1 MGDAERPDPRLI
13 RKAGSSAEGEAAPW
27 DRATQRSTATKG
39 GVLRRVHGEQM
50 DEKPSVGYVGRLAER
65 VQQTHDIFEGT
76 EQVQQLVIA
85 RAISGLR
92 IE

>member
-1 MGDAERPDPRLI
+1 
-13 RKAGSSAEGEAAPW
+13 
-27 DRATQRSTATKG
+27 
-39 GVLRRVHGEQM
+39 VLRRVHGEQQ

-65 VQQTHDIFEGT
+65 GQQTHDIFEGT